1 MSLPHQSALPLPY
14 PYKVRNHQMIPFNG
28 SHWWSFL
35 KHCKKFSIF
44 VLGKVLKV
52 WIKKAFRKWIKDPY
66 ISHILF
72 LVLCRF
78 MVWKVVKFAE
88 ATLEVYLLMNSVNK
102 VEINAELVIALIPNF
117 ITLSSSTTFLSGRNK
132 KIKNYKPIIIDIS
145 SW

>member
-1 MSLPHQSALPLPY
+1 
-14 PYKVRNHQMIPFNG
+14 
-28 SHWWSFL
+28 
-35 KHCKKFSIF
+35 
-44 VLGKVLKV
+44 
-52 WIKKAFRKWIKDPY
+52 
-66 ISHILF
+66 
-72 LVLCRF
+72 
-78 MVWKVVKFAE
+78 VKFAE